1 MDEKA
6 KEYWNTTLKM
16 IQEKEDSKSDRTFD
30 KRSSVT
36 KRGGRPYAHSPMEI
50 EEAMWRYFY
59 HCIDWNV
66 PFTITGLC
74 LTIGISRK
82 GLWNLENS
90 QNSQFLH
97 AIKKARQIIE
107 MRLEWELLVRPNPEG
122 IIFTLKTMGWVTE
135 RDKCGKM
142 P

>member
-6 KEYWNTTLKM
+6 KEYWNTTLRS
-16 IQEKEDSKSDRTFD
+16 IQEKENSELDRTFD

-36 KRGGRPYAHSPMEI
+36 KRGGRPYTHSPMEI

-74 LTIGISRK
+74 LAIGISRK
-82 GLWNLENS
+82 GFWNLENS
-90 QNSQFLH
+90 ENGQFLH
-97 AIKKARQIIE
+97 IIKKARQIIE
-107 MRLEWELLVRPNPEG
+107 MRLEWDLHSSSNPQW
-122 IIFTLKTMGWVTE
+122 IIFVLKTMGW
-135 RDKCGKM
+135 RDIM
-142 P
+142 NPY